1 MITKAL
7 VAILAGVTA
16 SLAVP
21 LERQLALPI
30 ACANSVACLTFYSA
44 ESDLTILGWIPQ
56 SDNQAG
62 KCVCSPSCVD
72 SSANP
77 CKSHVKAQ
85 IDVPDGKW
93 VKHMGTGACVGP
105 GTVGGTESMWVEVFS
120 EGCGREW
127 SVEVQICNG
136 PGPGCNNCGGSLSV
150 VAGCF
155 PSECPGRDC

>member
-62 KCVCSPSCVD
+62 KCVCSPNCVD

-93 VKHMGTGACVGP
+93 VKHMAPVRALAQEPSAERSPCGSRCSRRAVAASGPSRCRFATGLDRVA
-105 GTVGGTESMWVEVFS
+105 TTAGGV
-120 EGCGREW
+120 
-127 SVEVQICNG
+127 
-136 PGPGCNNCGGSLSV
+136 
-150 VAGCF
+150 
-155 PSECPGRDC
+155 